1 MDIAYCLSLVF
12 EHLIY
17 IIMKK
22 NLIIVGLALLLM
34 LSLIALNYMTCR
46 VDAAREYITD
56 LESTYPDYVDT
67 VSGGDA
73 YSEWYN

>member
-1 MDIAYCLSLVF
+1 
-12 EHLIY
+12 
-17 IIMKK
+17 MKK

-46 VDAAREYITD
+46 VDAARAYITD
-56 LESTYPDYVDT
+56 LESCYPDYIDT

-73 YSEWYN
+73 YSEWYSY